1 MGIRGLLVSSPP
13 FHTRI
18 FGTVLALVLFVS
30 GCTSLNRDTGLTAE
44 ESLALNLAEQVV
56 HAPYLANEQLQARLA
71 VLKFLGLPYEEM
83 SSLFGDVE
91 RQISECMHQMEH
103 TYSPMPGDV
112 ASLPVLAFGMSAT
125 DHGYFP
131 FPGSAATEIM
141 LGQSD
146 LAAATAIAERGSDSK
161 EYFDALYGVDPED
174 LTGGCSGKAHAI
186 LGLDSFDTILEDAVT
201 RLQAETEKD
210 VVLAD
215 LRVRFA
221 ACIGAER
228 ADYLASL
235 DAVVAATASPIEQ
248 SRAISEF
255 AIAELGCSETV
266 LAPSDSVVRERVAQA
281 IREDHQLTHEICRLE
296 DSVGWSIP
304 TDVAK
309 CGHEH

>member
-1 MGIRGLLVSSPP
+1 MGIRGLLVSCPP

-30 GCTSLNRDTGLTAE
+30 GCISLNKDAGLAAE

-103 TYSPMPGDV
+103 TYSP
-112 ASLPVLAFGMSAT
+112 
-125 DHGYFP
+125 
-131 FPGSAATEIM
+131 
-141 LGQSD
+141 
-146 LAAATAIAERGSDSK
+146 
-161 EYFDALYGVDPED
+161 
-174 LTGGCSGKAHAI
+174 
-186 LGLDSFDTILEDAVT
+186 T

-235 DAVVAATASPIEQ
+235 DAVVAATASPIER

-266 LAPSDSVVRERVAQA
+266 LAPSDSVVRERVARA
-281 IREDHQLTHEICRLE
+281 IREDHQFMHEICRLE
-296 DSVGWSIP
+296 DGVGWSIP
-304 TDVAK
+304 PDVAK